1 MAKKKSNKSNTKQ
14 KSSGFWKKVIISF
27 VALIVIVGGGT
38 AYIAY
43 TKIYKPNVELSG
55 KSQAYL
61 YVKTGSNFDDV
72 LKDLLDNH
80 IIKNQSSFVW
90 VAERK
95 GYKNK
100 VKPGKYKIKKNMS
113 NNELV
118 NLLRSGEQEPVKL
131 VFNEARTK
139 QQFVEVIHK
148 QIEASEEDLNSLL
161 NDDEFLKEFGLN
173 SKNVLTLFVPN
184 TYELYWNTTAKDFIE
199 RMAKENKKFW
209 TTERVQK
216 AQKLGLTK
224 AEVSILASI
233 VQQES
238 RVVDEQPIIAGV
250 YLNRLKKGM
259 RLQADPTVIYAIG
272 DFTIKRV
279 LNVHLEFDSPYNT
292 YKYAG
297 LPPGPICMPYSTT
310 IDAVLNRKAHN
321 YIYFCAKEDFSG
333 RHNFAATIAEHD
345 RNAAKFR
352 KALNARKIFK

>member
-1 MAKKKSNKSNTKQ
+1 MAKKKTTKGNSKQ
-14 KSSGFWKKVIISF
+14 KSSGFWKKVLIASLILIIF
-27 VALIVIVGGGT
+27 IGGGT
-38 AYIAY
+38 AYYTY
-43 TKIYKPNVELSG
+43 TKIYKSNVDLSG
-55 KSQAYL
+55 KNVAYL
-61 YVKTGSNFDDV
+61 YIKTGSNFNDV
-72 LKDLLDNH
+72 LSALMENH
-80 IIKNQSSFVW
+80 LIKNESSFIW

-100 VKPGKYKIKKNMS
+100 VKPGKYKIKKNMN

-118 NLLRSGEQEPVKL
+118 NLLRSGEQDPVKL

-139 QQFVEVIHK
+139 KDFVEIIHK
-148 QIEASEEDLNSLL
+148 QIEASEEEMTSLI
-161 NDDEFLKEFGLN
+161 NDDDVLKEYGVN
-173 SKNVLTLFVPN
+173 NKNVLTLFIPN
-184 TYELYWNTTAKDFIE
+184 TYEFYWNTSATEFMD
-199 RMAKENKKFW
+199 RMLKESNKFW
-209 TTERVQK
+209 NKERIRK
-216 AQKLGLTK
+216 AQNLGLTK

-238 RVVDEQPIIAGV
+238 RVVDEQPVIAGV

-292 YKYAG
+292 YKYSG
-297 LPPGPICMPYSTT
+297 LPPGPICIPYSTT
-310 IDAVLNRKAHN
+310 IDAVLNTKQHN

-333 RHNFAATIAEHD
+333 RHNFAASIAEHD

-352 KALNARKIFK
+352 RALNKRKIFK

>member
-1 MAKKKSNKSNTKQ
+1 MAKKKVNKSGSKG
-14 KSSGFWKKVIISF
+14 KSSGFFKKVVIAFIIGI
-27 VALIVIVGGGT
+27 IVIGGGT
-38 AYIAY
+38 AYYSY
-43 TKIYKPNVELSG
+43 TKIYKPNVELFG
-55 KSQAYL
+55 KPQTYI
-61 YVKTGSNFDDV
+61 YIKTGSNFDDV
-72 LKDLLDNH
+72 LANLVENK
-80 IIKNQSSFVW
+80 IIKNAASFQW

-95 GYKNK
+95 GYKTK

-118 NLLRSGEQEPVKL
+118 NLLRSGAQEPVKL

-139 QQFVEVIHK
+139 QDFIEVVTK
-148 QIEASEEDLNSLL
+148 QIEADNNELQNLIN
-161 NDDEFLKEFGLN
+161 NDDFLKEFGLN
-173 SKNVLTLFVPN
+173 SKNVLSLFIPN
-184 TYELYWNTTAKDFIE
+184 TYEFYWNTSAQQFLE
-199 RMAKENKKFW
+199 RMAKENQKFW
-209 TTERVQK
+209 TKNRIQK

-224 AEVSILASI
+224 AEVSTLASI

-259 RLQADPTVIYAIG
+259 RLQADPTVIFAIG

-297 LPPGPICMPYSTT
+297 LPPGPICLPYSSA
-310 IDAVLNRKAHN
+310 IDAVLNKKTHN

-333 RHNFAATIAEHD
+333 RHNFAANIAEHD

>member
-1 MAKKKSNKSNTKQ
+1 MAKKKTIKSNTKK
-14 KSSGFWKKVIISF
+14 KSLGFARKVIVSLML
-27 VALIVIVGGGT
+27 LIVIIGGGT
-38 AYIAY
+38 AYYSY
-43 TKIYKPNVELSG
+43 TKIYKPNVELFG
-55 KSQAYL
+55 KNQDYL
-61 YVKTGSNFDDV
+61 YIKTGSNFDDV
-72 LKDLLDNH
+72 LANLLDNH
-80 IIKNQSSFVW
+80 IVKNASSFQW

-100 VKPGKYKIKKNMS
+100 VKPGKYKIEKGMS

-118 NLLRSGEQEPVKL
+118 NLLRSGVQEPVKL

-139 QQFVEVIHK
+139 HDFLEVITK
-148 QIEASEEDLNSLL
+148 QIEADKDELNALI
-161 NDDEFLKEFGLN
+161 NDDEFLKEFDVN
-173 SKNVLTLFVPN
+173 SKNVLTLFIPN
-184 TYELYWNTTAKDFIE
+184 TYEFYWNTSAEQFIE
-199 RMAKENKKFW
+199 RMAKEHYKYWAKN
-209 TTERVQK
+209 RVQK

-259 RLQADPTVIYAIG
+259 RLQADPTVIFAIG

-279 LNVHLEFDSPYNT
+279 LNQYLDYDSPYNT

-297 LPPGPICMPYSTT
+297 LPPGPICLPYGSA
-310 IDAVLNRKAHN
+310 IDAVLNRRPHN

-345 RNAAKFR
+345 KNAAAFR
-352 KALNARKIFK
+352 RALNKRKIFK

>member
-1 MAKKKSNKSNTKQ
+1 MAKKKVAKSNS
-14 KSSGFWKKVIISF
+14 KSKPSGFFRKVLISLLF
-27 VALIVIVGGGT
+27 LIVIVGGGT
-38 AYIAY
+38 AYY
-43 TKIYKPNVELSG
+43 TYTRVYQPNVDTAG
-55 KSQAYL
+55 KEQT
-61 YVKTGSNFDDV
+61 YVFIKTGSNFEDV
-72 LKDLLDNH
+72 LINLEQNH
-80 IIKNQSSFVW
+80 IIKNSSSFQW

-100 VKPGKYKIKKNMS
+100 VRPGKYKIRRNMS

-118 NLLRSGEQEPVKL
+118 NLLRSGVQEPVKL

-139 QQFVEVIHK
+139 SDFIEVIHK
-148 QIEASEEDLNSLL
+148 QIDADKDELNKLI
-161 NDDEFLKEFGLN
+161 NDDSYLSDLGLN
-173 SKNVLTLFVPN
+173 SKNVLTLFIPN
-184 TYELYWNTTAKDFIE
+184 TYEFYWNTSAKQFIE
-199 RMAKENKKFW
+199 RMAKENEKFW
-209 TTERVQK
+209 TKNRIQK
-216 AQKLGLTK
+216 AQQLGLSK
-224 AEVSILASI
+224 AEVSTLASI

-259 RLQADPTVIYAIG
+259 RLQADPTVIFAIG

-279 LNVHLEFDSPYNT
+279 LNMHLEYDSPYNT

-310 IDAVLNRKAHN
+310 IDAVLNRKQHN
-321 YIYFCAKEDFSG
+321 YVYFCAKEDFSG
-333 RHNFAATIAEHD
+333 RHNFAANIAEHD

>member
-1 MAKKKSNKSNTKQ
+1 MAKKKSAKGATKG
-14 KSSGFWKKVIISF
+14 KSSGFLKKVIISSIVLF
-27 VALIVIVGGGT
+27 IVIGGAT
-38 AYIAY
+38 AYFSY

-55 KSQAYL
+55 KEQAYL
-61 YVKTGSNFDDV
+61 FIKTGSNFEDV
-72 LKDLLDNH
+72 LANLTEH
-80 IIKNQSSFVW
+80 HFIKNASSFQW

-118 NLLRSGEQEPVKL
+118 NLLRSGEQEPVNL

-139 QQFVEVIHK
+139 QDFLEVIHN
-148 QIEASEEDLNSLL
+148 QIEADKEDLNQLI
-161 NDDEFLKEFGLN
+161 NDDDFLKEFGVD
-173 SKNVLTLFVPN
+173 SKNVMTLFVPN
-184 TYELYWNTTAKDFIE
+184 TYEFYWNTSANQFIE
-199 RMAKENKKFW
+199 RMAKEYDKFW
-209 TTERVQK
+209 TKNRIQK

-238 RVVDEQPIIAGV
+238 RVVDEQPVIAGV

-259 RLQADPTVIYAIG
+259 RLQADPTVIFAIG

-279 LNVHLEFDSPYNT
+279 LNEYLDYDSPYNT

-297 LPPGPICMPYSTT
+297 LPPGPICLPYGTT
-310 IDAVLNRKAHN
+310 IDAVLNRKAHS

-333 RHNFAATIAEHD
+333 RHNFASNIAQHD
-345 RNAAKFR
+345 RNAAAFR
-352 KALNARKIFK
+352 RALNARKIFK

>member
-1 MAKKKSNKSNTKQ
+1 MAKKKTSKSTTKQ
-14 KSSGFWKKVIISF
+14 KSTGFWKKVIISF
-27 VALIVIVGGGT
+27 IVLVVIVGGGT
-38 AYIAY
+38 GYLTY
-43 TKIYKPNVELSG
+43 TKIYKPNVELLG

-61 YVKTGSNFDDV
+61 YIKTGSNFDDV

-80 IIKNQSSFVW
+80 FIKNQSSFIW

-95 GYKNK
+95 GYKTK
-100 VKPGKYKIKKNMS
+100 VKPGKYKIKENMS

-118 NLLRSGEQEPVKL
+118 NLLRSGVQEPVKL

-161 NDDEFLKEFGLN
+161 NDDDFLKEFGLN
-173 SKNVLTLFVPN
+173 SKNVLTLFIPN
-184 TYELYWNTTAKDFIE
+184 TYEFYWNTSAGDFIK
-199 RMAKENKKFW
+199 RMVKENNKFW

-224 AEVSILASI
+224 SELSILASI

-259 RLQADPTVIYAIG
+259 RLQADPTVIFAIG
-272 DFTIKRV
+272 DFSIKRV
-279 LNVHLEFDSPYNT
+279 LNAHLEYDSPYNT

-297 LPPGPICMPYSTT
+297 LPPGPICIPYRTT
-310 IDAVLNRKAHN
+310 IDAVLNRKNHN

-352 KALNARKIFK
+352 KALNARKIYR